1 MPIVLIENFRAV
13 FYAPFY
19 AACSTGAYAAEG
31 LEVELKVAAELGKA
45 LQAVTAGAG
54 QVSWGG
60 PLRILAALDRD
71 PKCGYAA
78 FCEVVG
84 RDPFFLIGR
93 TRNPGFALAQLPRW
107 TLATVSEVPTP
118 WICLQH
124 DLRQAGIAPAAVK
137 LARARTMAE
146 NAAALRAGEVDVI
159 QVFQP
164 YAQALVDEGAG
175 HVWYA
180 AASRGPTSY
189 TSLNTTRGFIEREP
203 EVVLRLT
210 RAMYRTLQWIA
221 ARDGRALAEAI
232 AGYFPDVPVAR
243 LADCC
248 DRYQSLGLWN
258 RTPILRR
265 EGLEWLRDAMLGA
278 GAIRTRFAYEDCVDM
293 RFAEQVM
300 REDPPRLLSGG
311 RTNATR

>member
-1 MPIVLIENFRAV
+1 MRVVLIENFRAV

-19 AACSTGAYAAEG
+19 AACALGAYDAER
-31 LEVELKVAAELGKA
+31 LEVELKPAAELGKA
-45 LQAVTAGAG
+45 LQAVSAGAG

-60 PLRILAALDRD
+60 PLRILAALDQD

-84 RDPFFLIGR
+84 RDPFFLVGR
-93 TRNPGFALAQLPRW
+93 TPNPGFAPAQLPQW
-107 TLATVSEVPTP
+107 TLAAVTEVPTP

-124 DLRQAGIAPAAVK
+124 DLRRAGIAPSAVK
-137 LARARTMAE
+137 LARGRTMAE

-159 QVFQP
+159 QAFQP

-180 AASRGPTSY
+180 AASRGPTAY
-189 TSLNTTRGFIEREP
+189 TSFNTTRGFIERDP
-203 EVVLRLT
+203 ETVLRLT
-210 RAMYRTLQWIA
+210 RAMYRTLKWIA

-243 LADCC
+243 LAACC
-248 DRYQSLGLWN
+248 DTYRSLGLWN
-258 RTPILRR
+258 RTPVLQR

-278 GAIRTRFAYEDCVDM
+278 GAIRTRFAYEDCVDT
-293 RFAEQVM
+293 RFAEQVL
-300 REDPPRLLSGG
+300 REDPPPVGS
-311 RTNATR
+311 